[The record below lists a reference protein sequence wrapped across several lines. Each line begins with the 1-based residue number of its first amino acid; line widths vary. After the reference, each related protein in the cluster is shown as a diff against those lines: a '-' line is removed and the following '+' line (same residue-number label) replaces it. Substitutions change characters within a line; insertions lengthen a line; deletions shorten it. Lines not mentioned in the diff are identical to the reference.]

1 MPKEENMRI
10 KMGRSLLAIVSAFMV
25 ATPLYA
31 ADRPSTENAPSKESQ
46 SGKTPGI
53 TPQTGGEALSK
64 KDAEV
69 VRGKILKAGDEVYMI
84 ETSPGTQVTIRTGSS
99 TKFESGYKG
108 GEGDWVEALVS
119 PDMHLETLKKSIP
132 AYTTEGH
139 VLTVDKEFFVVKNSA
154 GKEIRLNIG
163 GDSAIQGNYKVGDRI
178 RAEFTPEGKTLSI
191 KPAKP
196 PVGPPGA

>member
-1 MPKEENMRI
+1 LGKIAEMRKEQTMG
-10 KMGRSLLAIVSAFMV
+10 KQMGRTILAIFSAFLV
-25 ATPLYA
+25 AAPLYA
-31 ADRPSTENAPSKESQ
+31 ADKPSSEGSKI
-46 SGKTPGI
+46 PGI
-53 TPQTGGEALSK
+53 TPQTGGEELAK

-69 VRGKILKAGDEVYMI
+69 VRGKILKVGDEVYMI
-84 ETSPGTQVTIRTGSS
+84 ETSPGTQVSIRTGTS
-99 TKFESGYKG
+99 TKFQNNYKG
-108 GEGDWVEALVS
+108 QEGDWIEALVS

-132 AYTTEGH
+132 AYSTEGH
-139 VLTVDKEFFVVKNSA
+139 VLTVEKEFFVVKNSA

>member
-1 MPKEENMRI
+1 MRI
-10 KMGRSLLAIVSAFMV
+10 QMGRSLLAIFSAFMI
-25 ATPLYA
+25 AMPLYA
-31 ADRPSTENAPSKESQ
+31 ADRPSTEGSKV
-46 SGKTPGI
+46 PGV
-53 TPQTGGEALSK
+53 TPQTGGEELSK

-69 VRGKILKAGDEVYMI
+69 VRGKILKVGDGLYMI
-84 ETSPGTQVTIRTGSS
+84 ETSPGTQVTIRTGTS

-163 GDSAIQGNYKVGDRI
+163 GDTAIQGNYKVGDRI
-178 RAEFTPEGKTLSI
+178 KAEFTPEGKTLSI